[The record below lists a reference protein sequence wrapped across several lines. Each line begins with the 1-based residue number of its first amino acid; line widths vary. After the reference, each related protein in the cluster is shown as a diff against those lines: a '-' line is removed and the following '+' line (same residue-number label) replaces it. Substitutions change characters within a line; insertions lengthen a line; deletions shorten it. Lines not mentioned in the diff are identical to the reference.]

1 MTSVIKIVDRQTVD
15 AIAAAWLAQLD
26 GGDLSPADMAAFRE
40 WLNRSPEHRETL
52 IRMARVWSGLD
63 TVIDARL
70 EKVLAV
76 AEADDAEKPA
86 GLMPAL
92 ARLYPVRASLAAA
105 ASLFMVVFGVFFV
118 AADPFGFSA
127 APDKAVYA
135 SAVGE
140 QKEMH
145 LEDGTIVR
153 LNTGSSLEVDYS
165 PEERSVRLLE
175 GEAWFDVAHNAK
187 RPFVV
192 YAGDG
197 AVRAVGTSFA
207 VRKRE
212 NVVDVT
218 VTSGRVV
225 LSNLKREENVEPSP
239 YPLATL
245 EAGHQASFDER
256 VESVD
261 SLDTEEL
268 DRKLAWRDGYLRFN
282 GQPLSEVVDEISRYT
297 TVTIVIEDPTLQN
310 LRIGGYFQTGDVNT
324 MLDILHQSF
333 GVEHEW
339 KGEEQVILAAAK

>member
-1 MTSVIKIVDRQTVD
+1 MSSVIKIVDRQTVD
-15 AIAAAWLAQLD
+15 AIAASWLAQLD

-52 IRMARVWSGLD
+52 VRMSRVWSGLD
-63 TVIDARL
+63 AVIEARL
-70 EKVLAV
+70 EKAFAA
-76 AEADDAEKPA
+76 AEAETSRPA
-86 GLMPAL
+86 GIAPAL

-105 ASLFMVVFGVFFV
+105 ASLFLLVFGVFV
-118 AADPFGFSA
+118 VTANPFGFSSA
-127 APDKAVYA
+127 SEKAVYA
-135 SAVGE
+135 AAVGE

-145 LEDGTIVR
+145 LEDGTVVR

-165 PEERSVRLLE
+165 DEERSVRLLV

-207 VRKRE
+207 VRKRDHL
-212 NVVDVT
+212 VDVT

-225 LSNLKREENVEPSP
+225 LSNLKRSTYAEPSP

-256 VESVD
+256 VESVE
-261 SLDTEEL
+261 SLGREEI
-268 DRKLAWRDGYLRFN
+268 DRKLSWREGYLRFD
-282 GQPLSEVVDEISRYT
+282 GEPLSEVVNEISRYT
-297 TVTIVIEDPTLQN
+297 TVSIVIEDPGLQD
-310 LRIGGYFQTGDVNT
+310 LRIGGYFQTGDVST
-324 MLDILHQSF
+324 MLDVLRQSF
-333 GVEHEW
+333 GVEHKW
-339 KGEEQVILAAAK
+339 KGDGEVILAAAE